1 MRRARLALILVPLLL
16 SAALIGTVLATY
28 LSVREVL
35 ATLVLGQGDAILD
48 SLSHQPAERLD
59 TGFLESILDEQG
71 PEGLRCIAVFDPAGR
86 PRTVVGDCLAA
97 GGVGLS
103 RALFETRAHELVEV
117 GGLVRMSRGA
127 PSPGEARR
135 AARASGAS
143 REGRSGRRALLV
155 EFEPIMRQE
164 LEAGALRSL
173 GIGGA
178 ASLALVVVALGL
190 WRFSLREERLK
201 AAVERDRRLAALG
214 EMAAVLAHE
223 IRNPLASMKGH
234 AQLLA
239 ERLAAGSP
247 ERGKADRVVDEAR
260 RLEELTSDLLSFV
273 RSKQVERRE
282 VSPAKVLAAAAHDV
296 DGSRLELETKGA
308 PATWSL
314 DPHLM
319 QQALGNLLRN
329 ALQASEEGDPA
340 GAEVRQEDGDLVFR
354 VWDRG
359 EGVPEGDRERIF
371 EPFYTTRTRGTGLG
385 LAVARRIVTLHGGS
399 IQVADR
405 EGGGAEFRV
414 GVPGE

>member
-48 SLSHQPAERLD
+48 SLAHQPTERLD
-59 TGFLESILDEQG
+59 AGFLGSILEEQG
-71 PEGLRCIAVFDPAGR
+71 PEGLRCIAVFDGAGR
-86 PRTVVGDCLAA
+86 PRTVVGDCLAE
-97 GGVGLS
+97 GEDGLT
-103 RALFETRAHELVEV
+103 RALFDTRAHEVVEV
-117 GGLVRMSRGA
+117 GGRVRMTRGA
-127 PSPGEARR
+127 PSPEEARR
-135 AARASGAS
+135 AARRAGRDG
-143 REGRSGRRALLV
+143 REGRPGRRALLV
-155 EFEPIMRQE
+155 EFEPVMRRE

-178 ASLALVVVALGL
+178 ASLALVLVALGL

-282 VSPAKVLAAAAHDV
+282 VSPAEVLAAAARDV
-296 DGSRLELETKGA
+296 DGSRLELDVEAA
-308 PATWSL
+308 PQTWSL

-319 QQALGNLLRN
+319 QQALCNLLRN
-329 ALQASEEGDPA
+329 ALQASNDGDPA
-340 GAEVRQEDGDLVFR
+340 GA
-354 VWDRG
+354 
-359 EGVPEGDRERIF
+359 
-371 EPFYTTRTRGTGLG
+371 
-385 LAVARRIVTLHGGS
+385 
-399 IQVADR
+399 
-405 EGGGAEFRV
+405 
-414 GVPGE
+414 

>member
-28 LSVREVL
+28 LSVRGVL

-48 SLSHQPAERLD
+48 SLSHHARDRPERE
-59 TGFLESILDEQG
+59 FLESILREQS
-71 PEGLRCIAVFDPAGR
+71 PEGLRCIAVFDREGWPIQ
-86 PRTVVGDCLAA
+86 VVGECLAA
-97 GGVGLS
+97 GPE
-103 RALFETRAHELVEV
+103 ALHDALLTTHSHEVVEV
-117 GGLVRMSRGA
+117 APRIRMSRGEPQPPGSTA
-127 PSPGEARR
+127 PFRHPI
-135 AARASGAS
+135 
-143 REGRSGRRALLV
+143 LV
-155 EFEPIMRQE
+155 EFEPLMRQE
-164 LEAGALRSL
+164 LEHGALRSL

-178 ASLALVVVALGL
+178 ASLALVVVALIL

-223 IRNPLASMKGH
+223 IRNPLAGMKGH

-239 ERLAAGSP
+239 ERLAP
-247 ERGKADRVVDEAR
+247 ETPAREKADRVVDEAR

-273 RSKQVERRE
+273 RSKQLERRE
-282 VSPAKVLAAAAHDV
+282 VAPAEVLTAAVRDV
-296 DGSRLELETKGA
+296 DGRRLELKVEGA

-329 ALQASEEGDPA
+329 ALQASRDGNAA
-340 GAEVRQEDGDLVFR
+340 GAEVSEETGELVFR

-359 EGVPEGDRERIF
+359 DGVPEADRERIF

-399 IQVADR
+399 IEVGER
-405 EGGGAEFRV
+405 EGGGAVFRV
-414 GVPGE
+414 GIPRE